1 MSTGSRFLRRRR
13 LAQIPLVPGNAV
25 TLLRDGGPYFQA
37 LEAAIGAAQSYV
49 WLETYILASD
59 GTGWRIAR
67 ALAERAAAGVEVAV
81 SYDGFGSSELSDE
94 LITFFESARIKQV
107 EFNPVSPFTGRW
119 PWSRRNHRK
128 ILVVDG
134 RVAIIGGLNIGND
147 YASVEDGG
155 HGWRDTAARIEGPA
169 VPQLEAMFRQAWEE
183 SRGSALR
190 HPPLSVG
197 PVSGGV
203 PVRFVGSF
211 ARKLRADIRR
221 DYIGAITSSTQTIRL
236 MNAYFTPDRG
246 LVRALVKAA
255 RRGVKVEIITGAA
268 TDIWVILMVT
278 RGLYAHL
285 LKSGVRIWEWHER
298 VLHAKTAVIDG
309 VWSTIGSANMN
320 QRSLRTDLEANVTIA
335 SAQVGGEMDAM
346 FEADRT
352 RSREITIAEWSAR
365 PWYRRTLE
373 WFFGLFRRLV

>member
-1 MSTGSRFLRRRR
+1 M
-13 LAQIPLVPGNAV
+13 
-25 TLLRDGGPYFQA
+25 
-37 LEAAIGAAQSYV
+37 
-49 WLETYILASD
+49 
-59 GTGWRIAR
+59 
-67 ALAERAAAGVEVAV
+67 
-81 SYDGFGSSELSDE
+81 
-94 LITFFESARIKQV
+94 
-107 EFNPVSPFTGRW
+107 
-119 PWSRRNHRK
+119 
-128 ILVVDG
+128 
-134 RVAIIGGLNIGND
+134 
-147 YASVEDGG
+147 
-155 HGWRDTAARIEGPA
+155 
-169 VPQLEAMFRQAWEE
+169 
-183 SRGSALR
+183 

-197 PVSGGV
+197 PVPGGV

-221 DYIGAITSSTQTIRL
+221 DYVGAITGATKTIRL

-255 RRGVKVEIITGAA
+255 RRGVKVEIIIGAA

-285 LKSGVRIWEWHER
+285 LKNGVRIWEWHER

-335 SAQVGGEMDAM
+335 SSQIGAQMDTM
-346 FEADRT
+346 FEADRA
-352 RSREITIAEWSAR
+352 RSREITPAEWSAR
-365 PWYRRTLE
+365 PWYRRALE